1 MSQKIMSLRSDWTA
15 FSPGQDEI
23 GHVYDKKIDL
33 STFCDDF
40 KPYKNRKYFIYLWS
54 VVDTKLSEGCL
65 GCRRT

>member
-23 GHVYDKKIDL
+23 DHVYDKKIDL

-40 KPYKNRKYFIYLWS
+40 KP
-54 VVDTKLSEGCL
+54 
-65 GCRRT
+65 